1 MNKYRL
7 IKGVVKWNSAM
18 KDTDLLVGMQT
29 CLSSCTITGIEGTC
43 WLPSI
48 WCPKPLDPHIPQKN
62 VMDLWP
68 ALLQNSNDYWYFT
81 YDQKTSGSNFIQTS
95 VLFTVS
101 TQGYMKGPCKEGEL
115 QTNLR
120 SCFHCPAVLHALLG
134 GESIG
139 YLHDAS
145 SLLLT
150 DRNKFP
156 HYYILYVIKTGFAP
170 CLSSLYN
177 TKGKFYNTCTNETEH
192 ENPHFA

>member
-1 MNKYRL
+1 
-7 IKGVVKWNSAM
+7 
-18 KDTDLLVGMQT
+18 
-29 CLSSCTITGIEGTC
+29 
-43 WLPSI
+43 
-48 WCPKPLDPHIPQKN
+48 
-62 VMDLWP
+62 MDLWP

-145 SLLLT
+145 SLL
-150 DRNKFP
+150 
-156 HYYILYVIKTGFAP
+156 
-170 CLSSLYN
+170 
-177 TKGKFYNTCTNETEH
+177 
-192 ENPHFA
+192 